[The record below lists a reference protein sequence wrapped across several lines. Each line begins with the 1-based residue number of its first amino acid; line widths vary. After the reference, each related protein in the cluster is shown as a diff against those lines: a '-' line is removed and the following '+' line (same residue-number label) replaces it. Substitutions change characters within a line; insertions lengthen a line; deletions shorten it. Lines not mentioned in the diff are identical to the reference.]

1 MAKASSVVL
10 GIQNGTSRTM
20 YATWVW
26 KKDHTDHYHIKWY
39 YATGDGVWFVGE
51 DSTVTVKQSVYS
63 APENAKKVKFVVKPI
78 AKKHKVK
85 KKKTV
90 YNKKTRKKKTSTY
103 STEVSY
109 WTADWSTA
117 KEFKFPVVVDHTPA
131 TPAVPTVSVD
141 KYKLTAE
148 VDSYDSNTVAIEFR
162 VVKNDKSVISKGR
175 ATLTKH
181 HASFTCKVTASG
193 EYKVRCR
200 GIGEDE
206 TGPWSEY
213 SQNVKTIPD
222 APVEIIKGKALS
234 ATSVRIDWPKVTTA
248 TSYDIEYTTQERYF
262 DSSNEVQSMT
272 VDATT
277 LQIGNLSEAYDMDET
292 TEKWKNVAV
301 HHAEITGLET
311 GQTWYFRV
319 RATNEQGSSAW
330 SGIYGITVGAKPS
343 APTTWSSTTTGV
355 VGEKITL
362 YWVHNSEDGSDQK
375 TVQIKFSLNMVD
387 GSVEEHTASITG
399 NTSNLDISEYTRTG
413 SSQHFPFDLADV
425 LTVEWQVRTKG
436 VIDTYSNWSTNRI
449 IQILIPPTLELDQS
463 TAVTELLDSEEG
475 IIQDNTGTAIEENPG
490 ELFSVLTVL
499 PLYIAAHARPM
510 SQSAV
515 SFYFSITANEAY
527 ETVDA
532 VGNTALINVGDQ
544 VFGRYYDADSNDLY
558 LTLSAGELNLE
569 NNKSYTINCV
579 VSMDSGLTASA
590 SAEFTVEWEEDS
602 VEPDAEIGIDEDIL
616 CAYIRPYC
624 EDDEGNLVKDVLLSV
639 YRREFDGN
647 FTEIATDL
655 QNEAGTFVTDPHPA
669 LDYARY
675 RIVAMS
681 LLTGAISFYDAPGYP
696 VEEPSIVI
704 QWDEEWSTFDVTE
717 EDEREEP
724 NWAGSMLRLPY
735 NVDVADSHDPDVALV
750 EYIGRK
756 HPVSYYGTQLGE
768 SATWNTEIE
777 KDDRDTLYAIRRLA
791 VYSGDVYVRE
801 PSGSGYWAHI
811 TVSFSQKHRE
821 LTIPITLNIKRVEG
835 GM

>member
-51 DSTVTVKQSVYS
+51 DSTVTVKQSTYS
-63 APENAKKVKFVVKPI
+63 APENATKVKFVVKPI
-78 AKKHKVK
+78 AKTHKVK

-90 YNKKTRKKKTSTY
+90 YNKKTKKTKTSTY
-103 STEVSY
+103 STDVSY
-109 WTADWSTA
+109 WTSEWSTA
-117 KEFKFPVVVDHTPA
+117 KEYMFRVDRTPA
-131 TPAVPTVSVD
+131 TPSVPTVSID
-141 KYKLTAE
+141 KFKLTAE
-148 VDSYDSNTVAIEFR
+148 VDSYDSNTKQIEFY
-162 VVKNDKSVISKGR
+162 VVKNDKTKIASGK
-175 ATLTKH
+175 ATLKTH
-181 HASFTCKVTASG
+181 HASFSCAITAGG
-193 EYKVRCR
+193 EYKVKCR
-200 GIGEDE
+200 GIGDAE

-213 SQNVKTIPD
+213 SANVGTVPE
-222 APVEIIKGKALS
+222 APVEIIKAKTLS
-234 ATSVRIDWPKVTTA
+234 ATSVRIDWPKVRNA
-248 TSYDIEYTTQERYF
+248 TSYDIQYTTEERYF
-262 DSSNEVQSMT
+262 DSSNEVQSMSL
-272 VDATT
+272 DAQS
-277 LQIGNLSEAYDMDET
+277 LQIGSLAEGYDLDT
-292 TEKWKNVAV
+292 TTQEKWKNVGI
-301 HHAEITGLET
+301 HHAEVTGLES
-311 GQTWYFRV
+311 GRTWYFRV
-319 RATNEQGSSAW
+319 RATNEKGSSAW
-330 SGIYGITVGAKPS
+330 SDIYGIVVGAKPS

-375 TVQIKFSLNMVD
+375 AVQIKFSLNMLD

-413 SSQHFPFDLADV
+413 SSQHFPYDLADV
-425 LTVEWQVRTKG
+425 LTVEWQARTKG
-436 VIDTYSNWSTNRI
+436 VIADYSNWSTNRI
-449 IQILIPPTLELDQS
+449 VQILIPPTLGLDQS
-463 TAVTELLDSEEG
+463 TAVTELLDSNGG
-475 IIQDNTGTAIEENPG
+475 IIRDNTGNAIEENLG
-490 ELFSVLTVL
+490 ELFSVLTTL
-499 PLYIAAHARPM
+499 PLRISAHARPM

-532 VGNTALINVGDQ
+532 VGNTTLINVGDQ
-544 VFGRYYDADSNDLY
+544 VFGQYYDADSNDLY
-558 LTLSAGELNLE
+558 LSLSAGELNLE
-569 NNKSYTINCV
+569 NNKSYRIDCV

-647 FTEIATDL
+647 FTEIATNL

-675 RIVAMS
+675 RIVAIS
-681 LLTGAISFYDAPGYP
+681 QTTGAVSYYDAPGYP

-704 QWDEEWSTFDVTE
+704 QWDEEWSIFDVTE

>member
-51 DSTVTVKQSVYS
+51 DSTVTVKQSTYS
-63 APENAKKVKFVVKPI
+63 APENATKVKFVVKPI
-78 AKKHKVK
+78 AKTHKVK

-90 YNKKTRKKKTSTY
+90 YNKKTKKTKTSTY
-103 STEVSY
+103 STDVSY

-117 KEFKFPVVVDHTPA
+117 KEYKFRVDRTPA
-131 TPAVPTVSVD
+131 TPSVPTVSID
-141 KYKLTAE
+141 KFKLTAE
-148 VDSYDSNTVAIEFR
+148 VDSYDSNTKQIEFY
-162 VVKNDKSVISKGR
+162 VVKNDKTKIASGK
-175 ATLTKH
+175 ATLKTH
-181 HASFTCKVTASG
+181 HASFSCAITAGG
-193 EYKVRCR
+193 EYKVKCR
-200 GIGEDE
+200 GIGDAE

-213 SQNVKTIPD
+213 SANVGTVPE
-222 APVEIIKGKALS
+222 APVEIIKAKTLS
-234 ATSVRIDWPKVTTA
+234 ATSVRIDWPKVRNA
-248 TSYDIEYTTQERYF
+248 TSYDIQYTTEERYF
-262 DSSNEVQSMT
+262 DSSNEVQSMSL
-272 VDATT
+272 DAQS
-277 LQIGNLSEAYDMDET
+277 LQIGSLAEGYDLDT
-292 TEKWKNVAV
+292 TTQEKWKNVGI
-301 HHAEITGLET
+301 HHAEVTGLES
-311 GQTWYFRV
+311 GRTWYFRV
-319 RATNEQGSSAW
+319 RATNEKGSSAW
-330 SGIYGITVGAKPS
+330 SDIYGIVVGAKPS

-362 YWVHNSEDGSDQK
+362 YWVHNSEDGSEQK
-375 TVQIKFSLNMVD
+375 AVEIKFTLNMTD

-413 SSQHFPFDLADV
+413 VGQYFPFDLADV

-449 IQILIPPTLELDQS
+449 IQILIPPTLSLAVSKTNNWLWNPFNFETDNVL
-463 TAVTELLDSEEG
+463 TA
-475 IIQDNTGTAIEENPG
+475 TGEPG
-490 ELFSVLTVL
+490 DMLSVLTSFPFYVFA
-499 PLYIAAHARPM
+499 YAAPA
-510 SQSAV
+510 SQNAV
-515 SFYFSITANEAY
+515 SFYLSIIANEAY
-527 ETVDA
+527 DTVDA
-532 VGNTALINVGDQ
+532 IGNVKYVKVGDQ
-544 VFGRYYDADSNDLY
+544 IFGQYYDATSNN
-558 LTLSAGELNLE
+558 LTVMLSAGDLTLE
-569 NNKSYTINCV
+569 NNKSYTLNCV